1 MSARKTAARYR
12 WLRFAKL
19 SCPSWFGSWC
29 LMAVTLLLSAM
40 LFGVLHWI
48 HGQCDES
55 NGCLLN
61 HGAWLELLL
70 GWFFIAFV
78 LWLWTKLK
86 PLPASSPIVDHLGM
100 SLLAHEFKR
109 PLQRLVFAVD
119 ALKPERVLSEQ
130 EQRWFAQAERSFK
143 ELERLLDESV
153 FLARMDHGA
162 LALQNRHFELQP
174 WLQSLI
180 DECMAEEPQCEWT
193 IQPGTSTPSSFRADS
208 YWLSRALQNILLNAA
223 KHGAKQ
229 GLVRWQWHATGLTL
243 SVHDNGPGIEPELKA
258 QIFTPFIGRDRPTGK
273 QSAGDESSDILRH
286 AAMHS
291 RGLGLSLVDGIVRA
305 HGGHVEVCDSELGG
319 CALVISLRLSPE
331 LQ

>member
-1 MSARKTAARYR
+1 MSVRKTAARYR
-12 WLRFAKL
+12 WLRFDKL
-19 SCPSWFGSWC
+19 ACASGWGHWS
-29 LMAVTLLLSAM
+29 LIAVSLLFTAVLIG
-40 LFGVLHWI
+40 LLHWL

-55 NGCLLN
+55 NGLLLN
-61 HGAWLELLL
+61 HSTWLELLL
-70 GWFFIAFV
+70 GWALITFA
-78 LWLWTKLK
+78 LWFWTKLK
-86 PLPASSPIVDHLGM
+86 PVPPSSPTTEALGM

-109 PLQRLVFAVD
+109 PLQRLVFAID
-119 ALKPERVLSEQ
+119 ALKPERALSEQ
-130 EQRWFAQAERSFK
+130 EQRWFAQAERSFA

-153 FLARMDHGA
+153 FLARMDRGA
-162 LALQNRHFELQP
+162 LALQSRHFELQP

-180 DECMAEEPQCEWT
+180 DECMAAEPQCEWT
-193 IQPGTSTPSSFRADS
+193 MQPGALSPPGFRADR

-229 GLVRWQWHATGLTL
+229 GLVRWHWHATGLTI

-258 QIFTPFIGRDRPTGK
+258 QIFTPFMGRDRPANK
-273 QSAGDESSDILRH
+273 QPNSNPSTDDIRH

-305 HGGHVEVCDSELGG
+305 HGGQVEVCDSELGG
-319 CALVISLRLSPE
+319 CALVISLPLSPE